1 MKKMIFNILVAASI
15 ALMSCGNAEQQ
26 QLLNPKEF
34 KAAIAENKNAPI
46 VDVRTP
52 QEFENGHIDQAVNID
67 FNSPQFEEQIQ
78 QFDKNQP
85 IYIYC
90 QGGGRSAGAAVKMK
104 ELGFTQVYDM
114 KGGMVAWNSEF
125 SDKNAPAANGEMTM
139 ADFEKMIDKDKVVL
153 VDFYAEW
160 CAPCQ
165 KMKPFLH
172 ELQEQYPDKLKIVKI
187 DTDKHKQLA
196 GIFRINAL
204 PTLMIY
210 KDGVKVWHN
219 IGYMDKEN
227 LEKEILK

>member
-1 MKKMIFNILVAASI
+1 MIYTVLAATSLF
-15 ALMSCGNAEQQ
+15 LMSCANNTAEQMV
-26 QLLNPKEF
+26 LAPKAF
-34 KAAIAENKNAPI
+34 KEAIDKNAAAPVI
-46 VDVRTP
+46 DVRTAE
-52 QEFENGHIDQAVNID
+52 EFNNGHIEKAVNID
-67 FNSPQFEEQIQ
+67 YNSADFETKIAAYPKDE
-78 QFDKNQP
+78 P

-90 QGGGRSAGAAVKMK
+90 QGGSRSAGAALKMK
-104 ELGFTQVYDM
+104 ELGFTKVYDM
-114 KGGMVAWNSEF
+114 QGGMVAYNSEF
-125 SDKNAPAANGEMTM
+125 APKDAPAANGEMTM

-172 ELQEQYPDKLKIVKI
+172 DLQEQYKDKLKVVKI

-219 IGYMDKEN
+219 IGYMDKDA